1 MEQVEERTRVKVEG
15 TVARLPFKVRDSKG
29 VTIVEFALVLPI
41 FALLLCAT
49 IEFGY
54 YFFVQHTLQYAT
66 REGTRLALVGATL
79 NDPSG
84 NPMTRQASII
94 ETIKEH
100 ASIAVNPGALQISI
114 FPVSGPNYTD
124 PANWQTTTNPGNG
137 GDFMRVV
144 VQYTFKFWT
153 PLIGHFFPSDQ
164 QVITAEA
171 LYRNE
176 MF

>member
-1 MEQVEERTRVKVEG
+1 MQVEEKTRVEVEG
-15 TVARLPFKVRDSKG
+15 TVTRLPFKVRDSKG

-54 YFFVQHTLQYAT
+54 YFFVQQTLQYAT

-79 NDPSG
+79 TNSSG
-84 NPMTRQASII
+84 PMTRQASII
-94 ETIKEH
+94 QTIQSS
-100 ASIAVNPGALQISI
+100 ASMAVNPNALQISI
-114 FPVSGPNYTD
+114 FPVVGPNYTN
-124 PANWQTTTNPGNG
+124 PANWQTMTNPGSG

-153 PLIGHFFPSDQ
+153 PLIGKFFPSGQ
-164 QVITAEA
+164 QVIIAQA

>member
-1 MEQVEERTRVKVEG
+1 M
-15 TVARLPFKVRDSKG
+15 RLPRNVTDKRGF
-29 VTIVEFALVLPI
+29 TIVEFALVLPV
-41 FALLLCAT
+41 FALLLCA
-49 IEFGY
+49 IMDFGH

-124 PANWQTTTNPGNG
+124 PANWQ
-137 GDFMRVV
+137 
-144 VQYTFKFWT
+144 
-153 PLIGHFFPSDQ
+153 
-164 QVITAEA
+164 
-171 LYRNE
+171 
-176 MF
+176 

>member
-1 MEQVEERTRVKVEG
+1 M
-15 TVARLPFKVRDSKG
+15 RLPRNVTDKRGF
-29 VTIVEFALVLPI
+29 TIVEFALVLPV
-41 FALLLCAT
+41 FALLLCA
-49 IEFGY
+49 IMDFGH

-79 NDPSG
+79 NGPSG
-84 NPMTRQASII
+84 NSMTRQASII
-94 ETIKEH
+94 QTIQNN
-100 ASIAVNPGALQISI
+100 AAVAVNPGTLQISI
-114 FPVSGPNYTD
+114 FPVAGPNYTN
-124 PANWQTTTNPGNG
+124 PANWQGMTNPGNG

-153 PLIGHFFPSDQ
+153 PFIGKFFPSGQ
-164 QVITAEA
+164 QVITAQA